1 MASTR
6 VISLAAGVVDE
17 RLEQVLSGE
26 VLLDDQL
33 ERVCL
38 MRDRDLRV
46 SVEEGT
52 DQAVSGA

>member
-33 ERVCL
+33 ECVCL

-46 SVEEGT
+46 RVEQGT